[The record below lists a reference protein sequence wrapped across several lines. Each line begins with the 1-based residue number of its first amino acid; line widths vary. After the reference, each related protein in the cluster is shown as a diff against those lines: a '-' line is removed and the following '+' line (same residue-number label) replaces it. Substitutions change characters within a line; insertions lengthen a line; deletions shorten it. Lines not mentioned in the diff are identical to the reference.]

1 VKESVVTAPAA
12 NLPSVAPPHVTARPL
27 DAPAAAWA
35 WLAAW
40 PIASVFML
48 ANVAAPLYVV
58 WQAEFGF
65 SKGTLTAIF
74 CWYMVGMAVSLL
86 VSGRVSDRLGRKA
99 VLLPALGLG
108 LVAAVL
114 FATAEGVLALSIGR
128 VLAGAA
134 NGALVSAGAAAVTDL
149 AGPGRKRL
157 AALLGSVGVAV
168 GTGFG
173 PLWGGVVS
181 ETLPAP
187 TSTVFWIQIVLLLTA
202 IAVVARM
209 PLARPADSG
218 SGGWIRVPR
227 VPAESRRRLLAAVA
241 VAGPALATTS
251 FMLSL
256 APSLLSEQLGTDNRI
271 VAGAVAAVAF
281 TASIL
286 SQVALKRL
294 TVARL
299 MVTAAAGTIVCAA
312 GLLAA
317 VATAAPTVLLVAA
330 AFAGAAQGL
339 GFLGGLSMLNQ
350 AVPATAL
357 AEANAAFN
365 ISIYALAGGL
375 SLGLGYLSDA
385 IGLGTAIDD
394 FAYALI
400 ALTLIG
406 LVFTAREAKAEKRR

>member
-1 VKESVVTAPAA
+1 MEAP
-12 NLPSVAPPHVTARPL
+12 PVAPPTITARPL
-27 DAPAAAWA
+27 GTPAASWP

-58 WQAEFGF
+58 WQAELGF

-74 CWYMVGMAVSLL
+74 CWYMVGMSVSLL

-114 FATAEGVLALSIGR
+114 FATAQGVPALSVGR

-181 ETLPAP
+181 EALPGP
-187 TSTVFWIQIVLLLTA
+187 TSTVFWIQIGLLLTA

-209 PLARPADSG
+209 PLARPADAG
-218 SGGWIRVPR
+218 SGGWVRVPR
-227 VPAESRRRLLAAVA
+227 VPVESRRRLLAAVA

-294 TVARL
+294 PVARL
-299 MVTAAAGTIVCAA
+299 MVAAAAGTIACAA

-317 VATAAPTVLLVAA
+317 VATAAPAALLVAA
-330 AFAGAAQGL
+330 VFAGAAQGL

-365 ISIYALAGGL
+365 ISIYALGGAL

-385 IGLGTAIDD
+385 VGLGTAIDD
-394 FAYALI
+394 FAYALV

-406 LVFTAREAKAEKRR
+406 LVLTAREAKAERRR